1 MTSPFNTSE
10 IPGMASMNDSL
21 SFVKNLWGG
30 MHIPGMVTPTVS
42 IDDLDKKIKDLKTV
56 ESWLT
61 VNMNMLRGTIQALEV
76 QRATIAALNS
86 LSESFANTMSAASAS
101 SSSPA
106 SSSTSSPEAA
116 KPTRDYWP
124 NPPADSGNN
133 KGSSEAAPIFTPTP
147 PPVVSTRLPASA
159 PLPDPIPNTPAQH
172 ATAEDAAGADSSTRF
187 SNPAAWWNLLQD
199 QFKQAVSKAMASEP
213 EEPTPEK
220 AAKKATS
227 TSSKSAPKNS
237 VKKAPEKAAAAAAA
251 TTPTA
256 AAKKIKVVKT
266 SAKTKPGTATNT
278 AVHKAASQSPI
289 KTTVVKK
296 ATVAAK
302 KRTST

>member
-1 MTSPFNTSE
+1 MTTPFNTSE

-101 SSSPA
+101 SSSP
-106 SSSTSSPEAA
+106 EAA

-147 PPVVSTRLPASA
+147 PPVVSMPLPASA
-159 PLPDPIPNTPAQH
+159 PLPDPIPNTLAQH
-172 ATAEDAAGADSSTRF
+172 ATAEDASGTDSSTRF
-187 SNPAAWWNLLQD
+187 SNPATWWNLLQD

-213 EEPTPEK
+213 EEPAAEK
-220 AAKKATS
+220 ATKKATS
-227 TSSKSAPKNS
+227 TSSKSVPKSS
-237 VKKAPEKAAAAAAA
+237 VKKAPGKAAATAAT

-266 SAKTKPGTATNT
+266 PAKTTPGTATNAT
-278 AVHKAASQSPI
+278 VDKLAKQSPV
-289 KTTVVKK
+289 KVNAVKK
-296 ATVAAK
+296 VTVAAK
-302 KRTST
+302 KRTTP